1 MVGPVKNPLHKT
13 VGTFFLSW
21 EEFEEVL
28 LDIENVLNS
37 RLLNYIEAYIE
48 FFILTPTVP
57 MTAQILSLP
66 DDNRELENKYL
77 RKICKYIQTCK
88 KRASLR

>member
-48 FFILTPTVP
+48 FSILTPNVP

-66 DDNRELENKYL
+66 DENPEIENKYF
-77 RKICKYIQTCK
+77 RKISNYIRTCK

>member
-1 MVGPVKNPLHKT
+1 MVGLVKNPLHKT

-21 EEFEEVL
+21 GEFEEVL

-37 RLLNYIEAYIE
+37 RPLNYIEAYIE
-48 FFILTPTVP
+48 FSILTPNVP

-66 DDNRELENKYL
+66 DENPEIENKYL

>member
-48 FFILTPTVP
+48 FSILTPNVP

-66 DDNRELENKYL
+66 DENPEIENKYF
-77 RKICKYIQTCK
+77 RKICKYIRTCK

>member
-13 VGTFFLSW
+13 DGTFSLSW

-48 FFILTPTVP
+48 FSILTPNVP

-66 DDNRELENKYL
+66 DENPEIENKYF
-77 RKICKYIQTCK
+77 RKICKYIRTCK